1 MIIMMGGIPTSGKST
16 IARNILKELG
26 PAVNAEP
33 MKLFPCEKRGDVLV
47 IGRYPEGETFG
58 GTDRISYG
66 AISKFRD
73 FIDQEAPK
81 HPHIFLEGDRF
92 FRAKDIEWLLDNHEA
107 KVYILTVSA
116 EEEKRRHMERQD
128 TQTEKWL
135 QGRRSQIN
143 NIMTNF
149 MLMND
154 LIIRSNENENDS
166 INIKKE
172 IVELLGDI

>member
-1 MIIMMGGIPTSGKST
+1 MMGGVPCSGKSSLT
-16 IARNILKELG
+16 RNILSELG
-26 PAVNAEP
+26 SGEMLEP
-33 MKLFPCEKRGDVLV
+33 MKLFPCEKRGNVLV
-47 IGRYPEGETFG
+47 IGRYPDGETFG

-92 FRAKDIEWLLDNHEA
+92 FRAKDIEWLLDNHQA

-116 EEEKRRHMERQD
+116 EEEKRRHLERQD

-135 QGRRSQIN
+135 QGRRSQISH
-143 NIMTNF
+143 ILTNF
-149 MLMND
+149 MLMER
-154 LIIRSNENENDS
+154 LVVRPNETKSDS
-166 INIKKE
+166 DNIKN
-172 IVELLGDI
+172 DILYIIN

>member
-1 MIIMMGGIPTSGKST
+1 MIIMIGGIPCSGKSSLT
-16 IARNILKELG
+16 RNILSELG
-26 PAVNAEP
+26 SGEMLEP
-33 MKLFPCEKRGDVLV
+33 MKLFPCEKRGNVLIV
-47 IGRYPEGETFG
+47 GKYPEGETFG

-92 FRAKDIEWLLDNHEA
+92 FRAKDIEWLLDNHQA

-116 EEEKRRHMERQD
+116 EEEKRRHLERQD

-135 QGRRSQIN
+135 QGRHTQISH
-143 NIMTNF
+143 ILTNF
-149 MLMND
+149 MLMER
-154 LIIRSNENENDS
+154 LVVRPNETKSDS
-166 INIKKE
+166 DNIKNE
-172 IVELLGDI
+172 ILHIIN

>member
-1 MIIMMGGIPTSGKST
+1 MIILVGGVPCSGKSSLT
-16 IARNILKELG
+16 RNIISELG
-26 PAVNAEP
+26 SGEMLEP
-33 MKLFPCEKRGDVLV
+33 MKLFPCEKRGNVLV

-92 FRAKDIEWLLDNHEA
+92 FRAKDIEWLLDNHQA

-116 EEEKRRHMERQD
+116 EEEKRRHIQRED

-135 QGRRSQIN
+135 AGRRSQIS

-149 MLMND
+149 MLMGD
-154 LIIRSNENENDS
+154 LLIRENETSEDS
-166 INIKKE
+166 ENLKKE
-172 IVELLGDI
+172 ILSTITV